1 MNPETVKN
9 YFDNPLVVADYAYAA
24 ENVGLWNSERI
35 VFEKYIPKSSKIIE
49 FGCGAGRISLGLSAL
64 GYGNI
69 TATRFRPQNGRSR
82 RRNIRAA
89 QRGHRD
95 IRVRRYRYAP

>member
-49 FGCGAGRISLGLSAL
+49 FGCGAQQPISPPKWSKPPQKYSRG
-64 GYGNI
+64 
-69 TATRFRPQNGRSR
+69 TTRT
-82 RRNIRAA
+82 
-89 QRGHRD
+89 
-95 IRVRRYRYAP
+95 

>member
-35 VFEKYIPKSSKIIE
+35 VFESIFPK
-49 FGCGAGRISLGLSAL
+49 AL
-64 GYGNI
+64 K
-69 TATRFRPQNGRSR
+69 
-82 RRNIRAA
+82 
-89 QRGHRD
+89 
-95 IRVRRYRYAP
+95 